1 MKLLEMEII
10 FPWCFF
16 LATAEEDAADIIYGV
31 VPYHTILTL
40 HDGTLEGLPGLC
52 NSIQCLLFDHVC
64 ESQGVFAVEDGV
76 GVGHG

>member
-1 MKLLEMEII
+1 ML
-10 FPWCFF
+10 F
-16 LATAEEDAADIIYGV
+16 LATAEEEDDAADIIYGV
-31 VPYHTILTL
+31 VVPVPYHTILTL